1 MIITWIRNGLLV
13 RKVYHSATDRKDREG
28 LYLRRSKTTGMGLLR
43 NAELLRHLKKVD
55 GATMAQDQSALLVR
69 CPKEIQWRIC
79 MRQIEISNGAPMAR
93 WTKLPTIT
101 LALIGEALY
110 FRSCQRCQIRN
121 GRRSPELWFE
131 GDRLHTLTLR
141 HTKSLATQPK

>member
-1 MIITWIRNGLLV
+1 M
-13 RKVYHSATDRKDREG
+13 E
-28 LYLRRSKTTGMGLLR
+28 
-43 NAELLRHLKKVD
+43 KVD
-55 GATMAQDQSALLVR
+55 GAPMAQDRSAPSIR
-69 CPKEIQWRIC
+69 CPKEIQWRIG
-79 MRQIEISNGAPMAR
+79 MRLLCFPDGAPMAR